1 MDIESLTNYLDSG
14 SIQLR
19 QTTYI
24 EKLLHRFNLA
34 AGKEKSTPMDTNLKL
49 SATDVPKDDEELP
62 RFPYRELVMSLL
74 YLAIA
79 TRPDICYPVKELSRF
94 MARPGVKM
102 VIAAKRV
109 LRYLGKTK
117 HLGLI
122 YHCVPRT
129 VLGGLFATS
138 FETPVSAFSDASWAD
153 RLDDRKSTA
162 GMVLLFNGTAIMWW
176 SKVLRTVA
184 CSSQD
189 AEFMAL
195 SDASREVIF
204 IRNLL
209 QGIGYKLEGPTAL
222 FGDNNGSLALAN
234 NPCDHQKSKHLEV
247 RYFFVRQKV
256 EQGRVAVTRV
266 STQDQLA
273 DVLTKALAQPQHER
287 LCLIIM
293 GQNPAMD

>member
-1 MDIESLTNYLDSG
+1 M
-14 SIQLR
+14 
-19 QTTYI
+19 
-24 EKLLHRFNLA
+24 
-34 AGKEKSTPMDTNLKL
+34 
-49 SATDVPKDDEELP
+49 
-62 RFPYRELVMSLL
+62 
-74 YLAIA
+74 
-79 TRPDICYPVKELSRF
+79 
-94 MARPGVKM
+94 
-102 VIAAKRV
+102 
-109 LRYLGKTK
+109 
-117 HLGLI
+117 
-122 YHCVPRT
+122 
-129 VLGGLFATS
+129 LGGLFSTE
-138 FETPVSAFSDASWAD
+138 FESPISAFSDSAWAD

-209 QGIGYKLEGPTAL
+209 KGIGYKLEGPTPL

-234 NPCDHQKSKHLEV
+234 NPCDHQKSKHIEV

-256 EQGRVAVTRV
+256 EEGRISVVRV

-273 DVLTKALAQPQHER
+273 DILTKALPQPQHEK
-287 LCLIIM
+287 LSLIIM
-293 GQNPAMD
+293 GHNPTVYDLK

>member
-1 MDIESLTNYLDSG
+1 
-14 SIQLR
+14 
-19 QTTYI
+19 
-24 EKLLHRFNLA
+24 
-34 AGKEKSTPMDTNLKL
+34 
-49 SATDVPKDDEELP
+49 
-62 RFPYRELVMSLL
+62 
-74 YLAIA
+74 
-79 TRPDICYPVKELSRF
+79 
-94 MARPGVKM
+94 
-102 VIAAKRV
+102 
-109 LRYLGKTK
+109 
-117 HLGLI
+117 
-122 YHCVPRT
+122 
-129 VLGGLFATS
+129 
-138 FETPVSAFSDASWAD
+138 
-153 RLDDRKSTA
+153 
-162 GMVLLFNGTAIMWW
+162 
-176 SKVLRTVA
+176 
-184 CSSQD
+184 
-189 AEFMAL
+189 MAL

-234 NPCDHQKSKHLEV
+234 NPCDQKSKHLEV